1 MSTCNGLRGHGSRSR
16 QRRVRDDRGAGAV
29 EFIVVM
35 PVLML
40 IFLLLVQWAV
50 QLHSDRIV
58 HAAAR
63 EGAVDAASWDG
74 GAAAGRVTAQEY
86 LADVEADLSNTAVDV
101 DLSATSATVTVSGD
115 VLTLLP
121 GVHLR
126 VSATASVPIERFSP
140 PSRKFTNT
148 EGVGGEN

>member
-1 MSTCNGLRGHGSRSR
+1 MSIHRIRCTGSDLRRA
-16 QRRVRDDRGAGAV
+16 RDERGAGAV
-29 EFIVVM
+29 EFILVM

-63 EGAVDAASWDG
+63 EAAVEAAAWEG
-74 GAAAGRVTAQEY
+74 GATAGRQTADSY
-86 LADVEADLSNTAVDV
+86 LDDVGSDLSNTSVDV
-101 DLSATSATVTVSGD
+101 HVGLTDATVTVSGD

-121 GVHLR
+121 GLHIR
-126 VSATASVPIERFSP
+126 VSATAKVPKERFA
-140 PSRKFTNT
+140 
-148 EGVGGEN
+148 E